1 MLSPRLKAIYDNI
14 IRCEVLADI
23 GCDHGFIPIEA
34 VKNGIVR
41 RAVACDVSKPSLL
54 KAEKNIRL
62 AGLSEKIDTR
72 FGDGLEPL
80 SEGEADTVIIAGM
93 GGILIADILKS
104 GFSKIGS
111 SKLILQP
118 MSNIPELRERLV
130 NGGFSIT
137 GESLVREERRIYTV
151 ISAEIGKTEDYDFEV
166 GTALIDNK
174 DPLLKEWLIERI
186 ECENEILSK
195 IPRGSDDFIKH
206 SRLKEKYKEVSDRI

>member
-1 MLSPRLKAIYDNI
+1 MLSPRLKAIYNNI
-14 IRCEVLADI
+14 NRCEVLADI

-34 VKNGIVR
+34 VKGGIAH
-41 RAVACDVSKPSLL
+41 RAVACDISKPSLL

-72 FGDGLEPL
+72 CGGGLEPL
-80 SEGEADTVIIAGM
+80 KICEADTVIIAGM

-111 SKLILQP
+111 AKLILQP

-151 ISAEIGKTEDYDFEV
+151 ITAEIGKTDDYDFEV
-166 GTALIDNK
+166 GTLLIDNK
-174 DPLLKEWLIERI
+174 DSLLKEWLIERI

-195 IPRGSDDFIKH
+195 IHHGSDDFIKH
-206 SRLKEKYKEVSDRI
+206 SRLTEKYKEVLDRI

>member
-1 MLSPRLKAIYDNI
+1 M
-14 IRCEVLADI
+14 
-23 GCDHGFIPIEA
+23 
-34 VKNGIVR
+34 
-41 RAVACDVSKPSLL
+41 
-54 KAEKNIRL
+54 
-62 AGLSEKIDTR
+62 
-72 FGDGLEPL
+72 

-111 SKLILQP
+111 AKLILQP

-166 GTALIDNK
+166 GTSLIDNK

-195 IPRGSDDFIKH
+195 IPRSSDDFIKH

>member
-14 IRCEVLADI
+14 NRCKVLADI

-80 SEGEADTVIIAGM
+80 SQGEADTVQI
-93 GGILIADILKS
+93 
-104 GFSKIGS
+104 F
-111 SKLILQP
+111 
-118 MSNIPELRERLV
+118 
-130 NGGFSIT
+130 
-137 GESLVREERRIYTV
+137 Y
-151 ISAEIGKTEDYDFEV
+151 
-166 GTALIDNK
+166 
-174 DPLLKEWLIERI
+174 
-186 ECENEILSK
+186 
-195 IPRGSDDFIKH
+195 
-206 SRLKEKYKEVSDRI
+206 